1 MDSREKIRNYILTTL
16 MRNPKYKLGDDDKL
30 ISGGLIDSFALV
42 ELSLFLEEQF
52 GVNVDETDLNAKNMD
67 TVQLIANYVEAH
79 RR

>member
-16 MRNPKYKLGDDDKL
+16 MHNPKYKLGDDDKL

-52 GVNVDETDLNAKNMD
+52 GVSIDETDLNAKKMD
-67 TVQLIANYVEAH
+67 TIQLIADYVESH
-79 RR
+79 RK